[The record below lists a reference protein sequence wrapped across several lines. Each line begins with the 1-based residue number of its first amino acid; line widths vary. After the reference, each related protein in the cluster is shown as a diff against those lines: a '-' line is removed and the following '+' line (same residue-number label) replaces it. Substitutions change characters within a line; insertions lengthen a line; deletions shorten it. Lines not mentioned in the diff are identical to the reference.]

1 MNPQRDNFERLVGA
15 VFFSP
20 MDFVR
25 HAVLIVALFVI
36 AHLCG
41 LREFTAMISGTMA
54 SATLGPEI
62 CTLLAIVYMLFYFG
76 AVVLAPILMIAAAL
90 LYIWEKV
97 RDSSRRR
104 LPS

>member
-1 MNPQRDNFERLVGA
+1 MSARRDKFEQLVGA

-20 MDFVR
+20 KDFVR
-25 HAVLIVALFVI
+25 HAVLIVVLFAI
-36 AHLCG
+36 AHMCG
-41 LREFTAMISGTMA
+41 LREYTAIISGTMA
-54 SATLGPEI
+54 SPTLGAET
-62 CTLLAIVYMLFYFG
+62 CTLLAIIYMVFYFG